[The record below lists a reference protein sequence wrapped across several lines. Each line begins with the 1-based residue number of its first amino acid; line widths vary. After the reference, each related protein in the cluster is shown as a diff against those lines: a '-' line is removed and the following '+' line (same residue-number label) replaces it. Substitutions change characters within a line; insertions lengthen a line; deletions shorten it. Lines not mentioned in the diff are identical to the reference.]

1 MRIVVACPSVL
12 QDGANVRNQ
21 IGATLCNGMVAVRG
35 YLPPNTKDEPLLNI
49 RGVSGASSI
58 WLMAQV
64 WDVDKEMLKDL
75 KVAAADRSLTLSY
88 LDEESM
94 MVLPNEAP
102 ATAARRA
109 RAAADPAGYT
119 ARHLQET
126 VYVVSRG
133 LSYMEQAVYEAGLPS
148 LSTGPAVIFP
158 TLAPFGVVYQH
169 RPYRS
174 GLAPDAMFN
183 DVMGRI
189 HRSLRGNE
197 T

>member
-49 RGVSGASSI
+49 RGVSGASRV

-64 WDVDKEMLKDL
+64 WDVDKEMMKDL
-75 KVAAADRSLTLSY
+75 KVATNDRSLGLNY
-88 LDEESM
+88 LEEESM
-94 MVLPNEAP
+94 MVLPNAAP

-109 RAAADPAGYT
+109 RAAATDGYT
-119 ARHLQET
+119 ARNLQEA

-133 LSYMEQAVYEAGLPS
+133 LSSVELSVYEAGLPA
-148 LSTGPAVIFP
+148 LSTGTTVIFP
-158 TLAPFGVVYQH
+158 ILMPYGVSYTH
-169 RPYRS
+169 RPYRA

-189 HRSLRGNE
+189 HQSLRGNE